1 MGKRNWPETRTIQ
14 ATKSVIRGLEL
25 AKRMKVTPLEVLLGI
40 GSRDPKFAD
49 YTDRELNCMI
59 AAAPYVHPRLAAVA
73 YIPPNDGRAE
83 QRRDMLRNLGYHQR
97 QAILDILATAQVQ
110 QLEGAAEAAEE
121 SEPDGKG

>member
-1 MGKRNWPETRTIQ
+1 MSGM
-14 ATKSVIRGLEL
+14 EL
-25 AKRMKVTPLEVLLGI
+25 AKKFNRLPLEVILGKAN
-40 GSRDPKFAD
+40 GDPRFD
-49 YTDRELNCMI
+49 DFTDQQVEWMI

-110 QLEGAAEAAEE
+110 QLEGAAEAAEDSSNE
-121 SEPDGKG
+121 EPKR